1 MLGLTNLTKSFGGR
15 TLFQGVSLQLN
26 AGCRYGVVGANGSGK
41 TTLLRILAGD
51 DPHFEGHIALPKGT
65 RVGVLRQDRFLD
77 ETQPI
82 VDVAMRGD
90 AVVWEAL
97 RAAEREPE
105 RAHDFEEILRH
116 LDGYTLRARASAVL
130 EGLGIPVA
138 QHEQPLGTLSGGF
151 KLRVLL
157 AQVLLG
163 RPELLLLDEPTNH
176 LDILSIRWLEKF
188 LARYE
193 GCALVVSHDH
203 RFLDNVATHILD
215 VDYQTITP
223 YTGGYS
229 SFVVQKQATRERME
243 AEHARMTKLIEEKK
257 AFIERFRA
265 KATKARQAQSRAKQ
279 VERLAEEI
287 EEVPETTR
295 RTPRFRFVPA
305 RQSGREVLTVARVSK
320 AYGDKQVLRDVS
332 LVVRRAEKVAVIGP
346 NGLGKSTL
354 LKIAVGALAPDV
366 GTATWG
372 HEVRVGY
379 FAQDHHE
386 VLRHPKQ
393 TPLAYIEEAAPQA
406 PTSWVRGQLGQ
417 VLFTKDE
424 VHKPIGALS
433 GGEAARLVFCRLS
446 VEQPNVLVL
455 DEPTNHLDLESIE
468 ALAQALRA
476 YEGTL
481 IFVSHDRWFVSEVA
495 TRIVEITPTGLRDF
509 PGTYTEYLER
519 LGDDHLD
526 ADAVVLR
533 ARNQR
538 EEGARASAVAG
549 TARVVTAR
557 GGASATDRQAAGASP
572 TATSTRDTAAHGP
585 AAATRPGEGGA
596 RAASGASPELAGSS
610 WEEQKRLKN
619 RLKNLPKER
628 DELLAVIERLEAR
641 KKELEA
647 RYCEEGFYERTPVEQ
662 QRALQHE
669 IAELARSVDALMAK
683 WEAVE
688 AELARYGLA

>member
-1 MLGLTNLTKSFGGR
+1 MLGLSNLSKSFGGR
-15 TLFQGVSLQLN
+15 TLFEGVSLQLN
-26 AGCRYGVVGANGSGK
+26 AGCRYGLVGANGSGK

-51 DPHFEGHIALPKGT
+51 DPHFDGQIALQKGA
-65 RVGVLRQDRFLD
+65 RVGVLRQDRFVDDAQSIL
-77 ETQPI
+77 
-82 VDVAMRGD
+82 DVAMQGD

-97 RAAEREPE
+97 RGAERAPE
-105 RAHDFEEILRH
+105 RAHEFEEVLRH
-116 LDGYTLRARASAVL
+116 HDGYTLEARASAVL
-130 EGLGIPVA
+130 EGLGIPVP
-138 QHEQPLGTLSGGF
+138 QHGKALGTLSGGF

-188 LARYE
+188 LGRYE
-193 GCALVVSHDH
+193 GCALVVSHDQ

-223 YTGGYS
+223 YTGNYS

-243 AEHARMTKLIEEKK
+243 AEHARMTKLIDEKK
-257 AFIERFRA
+257 AFVERFRA

-287 EEVPETTR
+287 EEGPETPR
-295 RTPRFRFVPA
+295 RAPRFRFVPA
-305 RQSGREVLTVARVSK
+305 RQSGREVLTIERVSK

-332 LVVRRAEKVAVIGP
+332 LVVRRGEKVAVIGP

-354 LKIAVGALAPDV
+354 LKIAVGALEPDA
-366 GTATWG
+366 GAATWG
-372 HEVRVGY
+372 HEARVGY
-379 FAQDHHE
+379 FAQDHHD
-386 VLRHPKQ
+386 VLRYPKQ
-393 TPLAYIEEAAPQA
+393 TPLAYIEEAAPQEA
-406 PTSWVRGQLGQ
+406 TSWVRGQLGQ

-424 VHKPIGALS
+424 VQKPIGALS

-446 VEQPNVLVL
+446 VERPNVLVL

-468 ALAQALRA
+468 ALAEALRA
-476 YEGTL
+476 YEGTVV
-481 IFVSHDRWFVSEVA
+481 FVSHDRWFVSEVA
-495 TRIVEITPTGLRDF
+495 TRIVEITAEGLRDF

-533 ARNQR
+533 ARKKR
-538 EEGARASAVAG
+538 EESAAPARTAEARGPGAGGKGGDGKRPGGPAGAAPQGTAQAAAGPAG
-549 TARVVTAR
+549 TAT
-557 GGASATDRQAAGASP
+557 
-572 TATSTRDTAAHGP
+572 
-585 AAATRPGEGGA
+585 A
-596 RAASGASPELAGSS
+596 RAAAGPDLSGLS
-610 WEEQKRLKN
+610 WEEQKRIKN

-628 DELLAVIERLEAR
+628 DDLLAAIEKLEAR
-641 KKELEA
+641 KKAIEA
-647 RYCEEGFYERTPVEQ
+647 RYCEDGFYERTPAEE

-669 IAELARSVDALMAK
+669 EAELARSVDALMAK

-688 AELARYGLA
+688 AELTKYGVA